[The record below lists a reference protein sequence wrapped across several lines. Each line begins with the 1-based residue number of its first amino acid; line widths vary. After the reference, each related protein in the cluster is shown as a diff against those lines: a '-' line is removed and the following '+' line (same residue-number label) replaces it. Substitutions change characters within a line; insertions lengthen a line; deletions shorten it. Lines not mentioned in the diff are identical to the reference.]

1 MFVRNSEH
9 SCEFPRSVDPTS
21 DAIRD
26 LGLPLWHTVESAV
39 DGRDA
44 LDKFNEG
51 VFDVVISD
59 RAMPEMNGDQLSAAI
74 KKNAPE
80 MPFIMLT
87 GFGEMME
94 TSEERPAGVDLVI
107 GKPVTLR
114 ALRDALATVTSGR

>member
-1 MFVRNSEH
+1 M
-9 SCEFPRSVDPTS
+9 
-21 DAIRD
+21 
-26 LGLPLWHTVESAV
+26 VEN
-39 DGRDA
+39 A

-59 RAMPEMNGDQLSAAI
+59 RAMPEMNDDQLSAAI

-107 GKPVTLR
+107 GEAGHATCPARRSGHGHIRTVMQGL
-114 ALRDALATVTSGR
+114 LRDGCG